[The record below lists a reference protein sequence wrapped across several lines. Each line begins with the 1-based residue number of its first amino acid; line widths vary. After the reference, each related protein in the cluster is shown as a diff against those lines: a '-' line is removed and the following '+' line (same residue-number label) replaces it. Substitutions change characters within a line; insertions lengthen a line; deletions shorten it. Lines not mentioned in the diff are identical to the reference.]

1 MGTSASRL
9 SRKMSPTK
17 LFLLL
22 FAFAT
27 EVQPEPTLNPE
38 SRISQYGHTVR
49 NRPTVSGGHLQYRL
63 ALCTKGGS
71 LVGWHA
77 GGTCTLVK
85 GKFLSIS
92 EPSTSVEA
100 IKEDSE
106 GAVRIARGHQHF
118 LRDRSAA
125 SRMARSRALE
135 HPMEFRLRSRAQSH
149 SVRENSTERA
159 LMTAFSLQFDRLRR
173 DIGRCTSLGASRMK
187 SP

>member
-100 IKEDSE
+100 ITEDSE
-106 GAVRIARGHQHF
+106 GAVRIAPR
-118 LRDRSAA
+118 A
-125 SRMARSRALE
+125 STLFTGPIRRVSDGKEQSFGAPDGIQTAVASSIALGSRE
-135 HPMEFRLRSRAQSH
+135 QY
-149 SVRENSTERA
+149 
-159 LMTAFSLQFDRLRR
+159 
-173 DIGRCTSLGASRMK
+173 GASANDCFFFTI
-187 SP
+187 